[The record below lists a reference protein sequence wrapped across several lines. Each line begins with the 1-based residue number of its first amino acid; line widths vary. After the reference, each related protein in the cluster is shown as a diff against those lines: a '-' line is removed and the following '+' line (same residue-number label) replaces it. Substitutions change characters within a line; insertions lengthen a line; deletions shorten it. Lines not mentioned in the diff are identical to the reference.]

1 MVFSACYF
9 LVLTGG
15 EEGRLFRAH
24 ARLSPVSHRRNAD
37 KGQRKPSVRRLFLW
51 QPPSQTKD
59 HPDVDV
65 SYLVLDLK
73 EKKRE
78 REVEKNRL
86 DGKRGM
92 AGGPVKRAG
101 GKKKKSKPRKN
112 EFTLWRLFD
121 EDRSGLKA
129 LPSRLLFSSVSS
141 PWNPRFVSPANSP
154 EDRRTAFPSLR
165 RR

>member
-1 MVFSACYF
+1 MEGENHPRNHRRERERERESYRVVFSACYF

-15 EEGRLFRAH
+15 EEGKLFRAH

-101 GKKKKSKPRKN
+101 GKKKRAN
-112 EFTLWRLFD
+112 RG
-121 EDRSGLKA
+121 RMN
-129 LPSRLLFSSVSS
+129 SRFGVFSMKIDLV
-141 PWNPRFVSPANSP
+141 
-154 EDRRTAFPSLR
+154 
-165 RR
+165 